1 MLGFDFLISSHI
13 MFLNNFTSLINQPMR
28 RAFFILLFTA
38 AFISTRA
45 QVKKQAAATT
55 VKPTAGYNIPITI
68 KPLQNKWIYLYSY
81 YGKNYQIADSVL
93 LDPHGAGILKGKTK
107 LSPGIYL
114 TVLDHKLKLFDV
126 LMDKEQH
133 FSITADTSHL
143 DDVKIIGSKEN
154 DLYTAYSKFL
164 SQIAPR
170 LNGLQQQLQ
179 SAKTKADSAVIRD
192 AMAKT
197 NKELN
202 NYRDNLIKTNPN
214 SMLAAFFMAVK
225 RPDAP
230 AIPIVNGKPDSLY
243 PGRYLKE
250 HYWDDVSFNDDR
262 LLRTPF
268 FDPKLDEYFKYY
280 VSPEPDSI
288 IPEINYMLLSARE
301 TKDMY
306 KYLLGRF
313 TDKYINPEIMGQDK
327 VFLFLFN
334 NYFSKG
340 DTSWLNKGQR
350 EFIFNRAYSLM
361 ANQIG
366 ELAPQL
372 NLVDTLG
379 KELQLYNLKSP
390 FTFVIFWDPNC
401 GHCKEMVPRIDSIYN
416 AGWKQKGVQVY
427 AVNVDEGA
435 NPAWKTFIAEHHL
448 NNWVHAY
455 QTKEQRDAEVKLNQ
469 PNYRQLYDITQTPT
483 LYLLDK
489 DKHIIGK
496 KLTIEQFNDLID
508 AKLKSKN

>member
-1 MLGFDFLISSHI
+1 MRKVFSALLLVCCFVSS
-13 MFLNNFTSLINQPMR
+13 Q
-28 RAFFILLFTA
+28 
-38 AFISTRA
+38 A
-45 QVKKQAAATT
+45 QVKKSAAPLPA
-55 VKPTAGYNIPITI
+55 KPLPGYNIPVVI
-68 KPLQNKWIYLYSY
+68 KPLKNQWLYLYSY
-81 YGKNYQIADSVL
+81 YGKNYQIADSIL
-93 LDPHGAGILKGKTK
+93 LDPHGAGTFRGKTR

-133 FSITADTSHL
+133 FSILADTSHL
-143 DDVKIIGSKEN
+143 DDVRIKGSHEN
-154 DLYTAYSKFL
+154 DLYTAYSRFL
-164 SQIAPR
+164 AQIAPR
-170 LNGLQQQLQ
+170 INAQQQQLR
-179 SAKTKADSAVIRD
+179 AARTAADSAVIKD
-192 AMAKT
+192 ALLNT
-197 NKELN
+197 NRELN
-202 NYRDNLIKTNPN
+202 TYRDNLIRTNPN
-214 SMLAAFFMAVK
+214 SMLATFFKAVK
-225 RPDAP
+225 RPDVP
-230 AIPIVNGKPDSLY
+230 AIPIVHGKPDSLY
-243 PGRYLKE
+243 PARFMKE

-268 FDPKLDEYFKYY
+268 FDPKMEEYFKYY

-340 DTSWLNKGQR
+340 DTSWLNKNQK

-366 ELAPQL
+366 ELAPPL
-372 NLVDTLG
+372 ALVDSTG
-379 KELQLYNLKSP
+379 KELALYNVKSA
-390 FTFVIFWDPNC
+390 FTFVVFWDPNC
-401 GHCKEMVPRIDSIYN
+401 GHCKEMIPRIDSIYK
-416 AGWKQKGVQVY
+416 ASWKQKGVQVY
-427 AVNVDEGA
+427 AVNVDESA
-435 NPAWKTFIAEHHL
+435 NPAWKTFIGEHNL
-448 NNWVHAY
+448 TNWSHAY
-455 QTKEQRDAEVKLNQ
+455 QTKEQREAEQKANQ

-483 LYLLDK
+483 LYLLDR

-496 KLTIEQFNDLID
+496 KLSLEQFNDLID
-508 AKLKSKN
+508 AKLKQK